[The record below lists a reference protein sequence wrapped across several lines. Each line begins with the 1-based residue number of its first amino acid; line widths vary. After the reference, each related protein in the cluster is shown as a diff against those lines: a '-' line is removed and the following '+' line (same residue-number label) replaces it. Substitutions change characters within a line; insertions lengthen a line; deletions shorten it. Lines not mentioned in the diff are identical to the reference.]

1 MYITDNKMFDSK
13 FGGNKKRQNQIVYIM
28 SDACVTYTN
37 SEEKRN

>member
-13 FGGNKKRQNQIVYIM
+13 FGGNKKRENQIVYM